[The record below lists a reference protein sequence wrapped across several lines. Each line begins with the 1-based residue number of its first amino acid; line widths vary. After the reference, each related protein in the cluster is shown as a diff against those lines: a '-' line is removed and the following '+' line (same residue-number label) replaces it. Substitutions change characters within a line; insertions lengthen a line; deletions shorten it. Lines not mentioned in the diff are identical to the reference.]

1 MRGLGEARARGIR
14 FGCDAAVAEAA
25 ILEEAK

>member
-1 MRGLGEARARGIR
+1 MRGLGAPRARGIR
-14 FGCDAAVAEAA
+14 SGCGAAVAEAA